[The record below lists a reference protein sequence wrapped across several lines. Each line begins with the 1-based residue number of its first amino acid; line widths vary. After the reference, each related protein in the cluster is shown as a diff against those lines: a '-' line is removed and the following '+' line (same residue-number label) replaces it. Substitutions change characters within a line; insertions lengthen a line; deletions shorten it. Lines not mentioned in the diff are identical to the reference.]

1 MWRRALRPTVGN
13 DLKFVGDEPR
23 RYEKKKNV
31 ASGFTPDEK
40 KKDVGDKLRR
50 YEKQKETSGINP
62 DAT

>member
-31 ASGFTPDEK
+31 ASGVTPDEK
-40 KKDVGDKLRR
+40 KKEVGDKLRR
-50 YEKQKETSGINP
+50 DEKQK
-62 DAT
+62 